1 MRKLIFILISATS
14 IAWTSNAL
22 AESYSVTCESNSYQ
36 WISCW
41 IGEPIKEV
49 ILQLEYAPYVCSETF
64 NYGFEELFM
73 WVDRGCRGWFQVI
86 TESGNTFNVS
96 NSPE

>member
-1 MRKLIFILISATS
+1 MRNLFFGFITVAS
-14 IAWTSNAL
+14 IAWTSSAL
-22 AESYSVTCESNSYQ
+22 AESYSVECESNANQYRD
-36 WISCW
+36 CW

-49 ILQLEYAPYVCSETF
+49 ILQLEYAPYVCNE
-64 NYGFEELFM
+64 GFSWGKEELFI

-86 TESGNTFNVS
+86 TESGKTFNVN